1 MLKYRGL
8 TLIPIYDMLTENK
21 YRVFFSRITLE
32 DKLGVEYEPYIFAAL
47 NSARI
52 MLAIGTDYEY
62 YNAVWVKN
70 EWSRFL
76 QLMAKDRKKSLIP
89 CYKNIDAY
97 DIPREFSKLQA
108 QDLGKIGALQDL
120 LRGIKKLLPKDE
132 QSEGGSGN
140 QTLIS
145 SGSNANLVLPLL
157 ERAFIFLDEGNWKTA
172 DDYFERVLDLD
183 PKNPRAYV
191 GKLLL
196 QARCT
201 NEDELFNSNVVVSE
215 LPIFKSFSRF
225 GDEAFKERLRIHDEE
240 EKEKQRQQQMKAQYQ
255 KAIGYMKEI
264 TNPSL
269 IESAHDIFQELGDYK
284 DSMELIKQCDAEVV
298 RRAIAKKNYD
308 EAVDLMKSNTVHM
321 VSMALGL
328 FKEAGDYE
336 DAPILVQQCEQR
348 LVKLREEEEISNR
361 ARKKV
366 MLEREIPA
374 LKSKYDGMSR
384 FNSSERER
392 TDLKYKIMQKQREL
406 KQIAELVKMDEEKL
420 EAERKRR

>member
-1 MLKYRGL
+1 M
-8 TLIPIYDMLTENK
+8 
-21 YRVFFSRITLE
+21 
-32 DKLGVEYEPYIFAAL
+32 
-47 NSARI
+47 
-52 MLAIGTDYEY
+52 
-62 YNAVWVKN
+62 
-70 EWSRFL
+70 
-76 QLMAKDRKKSLIP
+76 
-89 CYKNIDAY
+89 
-97 DIPREFSKLQA
+97 
-108 QDLGKIGALQDL
+108 
-120 LRGIKKLLPKDE
+120 
-132 QSEGGSGN
+132 
-140 QTLIS
+140 IS

-361 ARKKV
+361 ARKKGN
-366 MLEREIPA
+366 A
-374 LKSKYDGMSR
+374 
-384 FNSSERER
+384 
-392 TDLKYKIMQKQREL
+392 
-406 KQIAELVKMDEEKL
+406 
-420 EAERKRR
+420 